1 MNEQRTSGIATVMF
15 TDVEGSTDITT
26 RLGDDA
32 AASLFATHDRIVRDQ
47 VAAHGGRDVRSTG
60 DGFLVVFDSARAA
73 VSCALAIQRE
83 LAEQDGA
90 VRVRIG
96 LNAGELLEGDGELFG
111 AAVNLA
117 ARVMDRAN
125 GGEVLMTDTV
135 RQLVGTIAGAAF
147 RERGRV
153 VLKGFPER
161 QRLYEVRP
169 ADRRPDR
176 PSRPRRSSPP
186 PRRRRRVVV
195 AAGLAVC
202 VVGAVVAVALLAG
215 GGNSG
220 NTAVAT
226 NAVAVIDPRTNNVA
240 NAIPVGEDP
249 GPIAAADGRVWALNL
264 GNATLS
270 QIDART
276 RRVVE
281 TTGVG
286 GEHPAG
292 NLAATRGNLWVAEGC
307 QDGGSAGLSRID
319 TTLRPISAR
328 EASPIL
334 LDTADK
340 ARPTGGPVQSSPGC
354 GLVAEGRSVWIA
366 STVPVGIARLDI
378 EGDSPQADVARV
390 RALPFAT
397 TALAIGAGSLWL
409 RDTRGDVVWRT
420 DPRTLADERSI
431 QTGRDPSAI
440 AVGARAVWVAN
451 SGDGS
456 VSRIDPRTSAVTRAI
471 SVGDAPVALAVGA
484 GAVWVANSGDGTV
497 SRIDPR
503 TNKVIATIRVGHRP
517 QGIAIAA
524 GAVWVTVRR

>member
-1 MNEQRTSGIATVMF
+1 LSEQRRSGIATVMF
-15 TDVEGSTDITT
+15 TDVEASTDITT

-47 VAAHGGRDVRSTG
+47 VAAHAGRDVRSTG

-73 VSCALAIQRE
+73 VSCALSIQRE
-83 LAEQDGA
+83 LAEQEA
-90 VRVRIG
+90 AIRVRIG

-135 RQLVGTIAGAAF
+135 RQLVGTMTGAGF
-147 RERGRV
+147 RDRGRV
-153 VLKGFPER
+153 VLKGFQER

-169 ADRRPDR
+169 ADGRPAR
-176 PSRPRRSSPP
+176 PPRPRRSSRPS
-186 PRRRRRVVV
+186 RRTRRLLVAAVLTVCVAGAVVVV
-195 AAGLAVC
+195 AV
-202 VVGAVVAVALLAG
+202 LAG
-215 GGNSG
+215 GGDPG
-220 NTAVAT
+220 NAAVAT
-226 NAVAVIDPRTNNVA
+226 DVVAIIDPRTSDVA
-240 NAIPVGEDP
+240 GAISVGADP
-249 GPIAAADGRVWALNL
+249 GPIASADGRVWALNL

-276 RRVVE
+276 RRLVE

-292 NLAATRGNLWVAEGC
+292 NLAATRGNLWIAEGC

-319 TTLRPISAR
+319 TTLRPTSAR
-328 EASPIL
+328 EAVPIL
-334 LDTADK
+334 LDTAGK
-340 ARPTGGPVQSSPGC
+340 ARPTGAVQSSPGC
-354 GLVAEGRSVWIA
+354 GLVAEGRFVWIA
-366 STVPVGIARLDI
+366 TTVPVGIARLDI
-378 EGDSPQADVARV
+378 EGDSPIAEVARV

-397 TALAIGAGSLWL
+397 AALAIGAGSLWV
-409 RDTRGDVVWRT
+409 RDTRGDVVRRT
-420 DPRTLADERSI
+420 DPRTLALQRVI

-440 AVGARAVWVAN
+440 AVGADAVWVAN

-456 VSRIDPRTSAVTRAI
+456 VSRIDPRTNAVTRAI

-497 SRIDPR
+497 SRIDAR
-503 TNKVIATIRVGHRP
+503 TNQVIATIRVGHRP
-517 QGIAIAA
+517 QGVAIAA

>member
-32 AASLFATHDRIVRDQ
+32 AASLFATHDRIVREQ
-47 VAAHGGRDVRSTG
+47 VAAYGGRDVRSTG

-73 VSCALAIQRE
+73 VSCALSIQRE

-90 VRVRIG
+90 IRVRIG

-135 RQLVGTIAGAAF
+135 RQLVGTITGAAF

-169 ADRRPDR
+169 ADGRPDR
-176 PSRPRRSSPP
+176 PSRPRRSSRP
-186 PRRRRRVVV
+186 PRRTRRVLVV
-195 AAGLAVC
+195 AGLAVC
-202 VVGAVVAVALLAG
+202 VAGAVVAVALLAG

-220 NTAVAT
+220 NAAVAT
-226 NAVAVIDPRTNNVA
+226 NAVAIIDPRTSDVA
-240 NAIPVGEDP
+240 DAIPVGEDP
-249 GPIAAADGRVWALNL
+249 GPIAATDGRVWALNL

-286 GEHPAG
+286 GDRPAG
-292 NLAATRGNLWVAEGC
+292 NLAATPANLWIAEGC
-307 QDGGSAGLSRID
+307 QVGGSAGLTRID
-319 TTLRPISAR
+319 TTLRPISAN
-328 EASPIL
+328 EGSPIL
-334 LDTADK
+334 LDTAGK
-340 ARPTGGPVQSSPGC
+340 ARPPGAVQTSPGC
-354 GLVAEGRSVWIA
+354 GVVAEGRSVWIA

-378 EGDSPQADVARV
+378 EGDSPTADVARV
-390 RALPFAT
+390 RALPFNPA
-397 TALAIGAGSLWL
+397 ALAIGAGSLWVQ
-409 RDTRGDVVWRT
+409 DTRRDVVQRT
-420 DPRTLADERSI
+420 DPRTLAVQRII

-440 AVGARAVWVAN
+440 AVGAGAVWVAN

-456 VSRIDPRTSAVTRAI
+456 VSRIDPRTNAVTRAI

-503 TNKVIATIRVGHRP
+503 TNRVIATIRVGHRP
-517 QGIAIAA
+517 QGVAIAA